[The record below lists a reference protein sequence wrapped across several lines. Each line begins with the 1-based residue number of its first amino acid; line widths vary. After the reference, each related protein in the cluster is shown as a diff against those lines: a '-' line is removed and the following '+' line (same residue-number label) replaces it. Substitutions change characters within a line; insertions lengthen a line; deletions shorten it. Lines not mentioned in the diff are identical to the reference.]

1 MMINNEMVKSNEYQ
15 EVNVPNPFVMDENEN
30 FIAELS
36 TRSTSFCSLSA
47 ETPEEKA
54 KLFRVMNNPEK
65 RLADCINMT
74 IYVKDLFCE
83 VVKCKNQETGE
94 TITCPRIVVV
104 DKDGVGYQAVSL
116 GVFSAFKKLIAIFG
130 PPTWESPLP
139 IKVMQTT
146 KGARKLL
153 TFDVG
158 FESK

>member
-65 RLADCINMT
+65 RLGDCINMT

-94 TITCPRIVVV
+94 TTTCPRIVVV

-153 TFDVG
+153 TFDVN
-158 FESK
+158 FEK

>member
-54 KLFRVMNNPEK
+54 NLFRVMNNPEK
-65 RLADCINMT
+65 RLGDCINMT

-94 TITCPRIVVV
+94 TTTCPRIVVV

-153 TFDVG
+153 TFDVNFG
-158 FESK
+158 K

>member
-54 KLFRVMNNPEK
+54 KLFRVMNHPEK
-65 RLADCINMT
+65 RLGDCINMT

-94 TITCPRIVVV
+94 TTTCPRIVVV

-153 TFDVG
+153 TFDVN
-158 FESK
+158 FEK